1 MTGAVSG
8 QHVDALLEAH
18 FAETISDGM
27 IAGWR
32 KRFLEEGLVF
42 VPQVCPP
49 GLFAAVLAEVGR
61 LVEGYGVRQD
71 IMMPT
76 TSHTPRRL
84 RSVRRSYIAENSDLI
99 PAVYRSTVL
108 LGLASRIAGEEV
120 VPCPYEDEQFV
131 ISRLTERGDTHGWHW
146 DDYAYGMV
154 WVLEAPPLEDG
165 GFVQCVAGT
174 QWNKRDPK
182 LYETLCSHP
191 IRSYAAKSGDLYFLR
206 SDTTLHSVYPLQRR
220 SRRTI
225 LNLAWA
231 NRADLDREVSHET
244 TDDLYVNLAE
254 LGTA

>member
-8 QHVDALLEAH
+8 QQIDALFEAH
-18 FAETISDGM
+18 FAATISEEM

-42 VPQVCPP
+42 VPQACPP
-49 GLFAAVLAEVGR
+49 DLLAAVLAEVDR
-61 LVEGYGVRQD
+61 LIEGYAVRQD
-71 IMMPT
+71 FMMPA
-76 TSHTPRRL
+76 TSNTPRRL
-84 RSVRRSYIAENSDLI
+84 RSVRRSYIAENSGLI
-99 PAVYRSTVL
+99 PAVYRSPVL

-120 VPCPYEDEQFV
+120 VLCPYEDEQFV

-165 GFVQCVAGT
+165 GFVQCVPGT
-174 QWNKRDPK
+174 QWNKQDPR

-206 SDTTLHSVYPLQRR
+206 SDTTLHGVYPLQRP

-244 TDDLYVNLAE
+244 TDNLYVGRAE
-254 LGTA
+254 LETA